1 MRLLSKNNNN
11 NKGTMMI
18 VYALALTTLLGFCA
32 IVTDIGVVTIEKD
45 KFQTAIDAT
54 SLAAA
59 QVLPDTDEATAVANE
74 YIVLNGYTADD
85 ISVEFSN
92 SDKTLSI
99 TGTKVIPFYFARVL
113 GFKETTIHPTAT
125 AESGTMGGAFDYV
138 LFSGSTTTLLKT
150 TGNNATIDGN
160 THTNKNFQSNGANLT
175 ITGACEAMTTVTTNG
190 SNASIGTRV
199 PYAAY
204 VGMPDFSAELI
215 AMAQASGECYTGDK
229 LFSGSNIT
237 VDEPIYIDGNLTVNG
252 SNFKGSG
259 CVLVSGNITFN
270 GNNLNS
276 SSTDAICFYSQ
287 NGNIT
292 INGSSI
298 NIDGILYAPKG
309 KVTL

>member
-1 MRLLSKNNNN
+1 
-11 NKGTMMI
+11 
-18 VYALALTTLLGFCA
+18 
-32 IVTDIGVVTIEKD
+32 
-45 KFQTAIDAT
+45 
-54 SLAAA
+54 
-59 QVLPDTDEATAVANE
+59 
-74 YIVLNGYTADD
+74 
-85 ISVEFSN
+85 
-92 SDKTLSI
+92 
-99 TGTKVIPFYFARVL
+99 
-113 GFKETTIHPTAT
+113 
-125 AESGTMGGAFDYV
+125 
-138 LFSGSTTTLLKT
+138 
-150 TGNNATIDGN
+150 
-160 THTNKNFQSNGANLT
+160 
-175 ITGACEAMTTVTTNG
+175 MTTVTTNG

-229 LFSGSNIT
+229 TYSGANIT
-237 VDEPIYIDGNLTVNG
+237 VDEPIYINGNLTVNG

-309 KVTL
+309 KVTLNSSGQTIHGRVIADTVGLNGSNLTIAGSAKDLKSLPKKFVKLVR